1 MREADTPPDGDDG
14 SEAAPAAGGE
24 KALNRA
30 RTLALRMLAHKPRTA
45 AQLEAGLL
53 RRGHE
58 EEIVATVMDE
68 CTRAGLVD
76 DAVFSRAW
84 VSSRHHGRGLSRAAL
99 TRELRTRG
107 VAEETVRDAVAELGD
122 EEEAAAARALARR
135 SLAGSRGRERETR
148 VRRALGVLARK
159 GYGGGLSYRIV
170 REELESEGVDADLEE
185 PPE

>member
-1 MREADTPPDGDDG
+1 MREADTPPDGDGPD
-14 SEAAPAAGGE
+14 AAPSSGGE
-24 KALNRA
+24 KVLNRA

-58 EEIVATVMDE
+58 EEVVAAVMEE

-135 SLAGSRGRERETR
+135 SLSGSRGRERETR

-170 REELESEGVDADLEE
+170 REELEAEGLDLD
-185 PPE
+185 PDFPE

>member
-1 MREADTPPDGDDG
+1 MREADTPPDGDGPD
-14 SEAAPAAGGE
+14 AAPSSGGE

-58 EEIVATVMDE
+58 EEVVAVVMDE

-135 SLAGSRGRERETR
+135 SLSGSRGRERETR

-170 REELESEGVDADLEE
+170 REELESEGIDADLAE